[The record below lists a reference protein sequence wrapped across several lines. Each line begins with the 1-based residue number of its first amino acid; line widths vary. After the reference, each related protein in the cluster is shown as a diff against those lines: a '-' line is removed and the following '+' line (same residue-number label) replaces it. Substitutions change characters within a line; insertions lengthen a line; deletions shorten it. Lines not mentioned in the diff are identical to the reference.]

1 MPTHLAGPL
10 DVEIGTLSCTP
21 AVADIRTRGGSI
33 SVASFDGLAK
43 LTTTSRRPG
52 AHVTVH
58 GQDNLALLWLDAV
71 HASVNLTLSP
81 ELAKKVWCYTLPAVD
96 LPGMVRKVEGRGRVL
111 LVRAAF
117 EEAIASSQTI
127 TEDSSEDD
135 LPSSRFKLSHGLP
148 AMLIETEGAIAFSVE
163 SWIQSLSRR
172 KSMHN

>member
-1 MPTHLAGPL
+1 LYHTLKAAKQMPTHLAGPL

-81 ELAKKVWCYTLPAVD
+81 ELAKKVWCYTLPAV
-96 LPGMVRKVEGRGRVL
+96 GGGGVGIVGEGGLRRGH
-111 LVRAAF
+111 
-117 EEAIASSQTI
+117 
-127 TEDSSEDD
+127 
-135 LPSSRFKLSHGLP
+135 RFLANDHG
-148 AMLIETEGAIAFSVE
+148 G
-163 SWIQSLSRR
+163 QQ
-172 KSMHN
+172 